1 MGVGGKGF
9 VLFARLQP
17 DTPGKLH
24 AHALSYEAL
33 ELSSSDLLALVPPG
47 QRARR
52 CAARRPDCDRGA
64 HDDAA
69 AGGALRPRRR
79 RVPARGRSRRPDRA
93 AAEVPRR
100 CTRDREQ
107 AIALLARG
115 PKLAGSERLATIYD
129 DHLAE
134 TRDHAETISARLQ
147 ALGADPSSLKDSRR
161 ATPRRHKR
169 SKGSS
174 SRNARRRSGS
184 PVPSTTRSG
193 PRSRHRKSPAR
204 RARESPFRGA
214 TATAVSPTM
223 SGLWP

>member
-1 MGVGGKGF
+1 MMQRLEARFDRAVDASLREVGRDDLTEQLRKY
-9 VLFARLQP
+9 LA
-17 DTPGKLH
+17 D
-24 AHALSYEAL
+24 AHAIE
-33 ELSSSDLLALVPPG
+33 
-47 QRARR
+47 
-52 CAARRPDCDRGA
+52 
-64 HDDAA
+64 
-69 AGGALRPRRR
+69 
-79 RVPARGRSRRPDRA
+79 
-93 AAEVPRR
+93 
-100 CTRDREQ
+100 EQ
-107 AIALLARG
+107 AIALLVRG

>member
-1 MGVGGKGF
+1 RPGDASGCESAAAGGVSGETEGHAQIVRNALEARGAKPSRTKDAVMGVGGKGF

-33 ELSSSDLLALVPPG
+33 ELSSSDLPALVPPG
-47 QRARR
+47 RRARR

-134 TRDHAETISARLQ
+134 TRDHAEIDL
-147 ALGADPSSLKDSRR
+147 R
-161 ATPRRHKR
+161 AAA
-169 SKGSS
+169 G
-174 SRNARRRSGS
+174 ARR
-184 PVPSTTRSG
+184 
-193 PRSRHRKSPAR
+193 
-204 RARESPFRGA
+204 
-214 TATAVSPTM
+214 
-223 SGLWP
+223 